1 MIIAMLQAR
10 FSSTRLPGKVL
21 KTILGKSLLELQIER
36 VQRSKNINRLIIAST
51 TDISDDAIETLCD
64 SLNIS
69 CFRGSHKNVL
79 DRFFQAAL
87 RYQPNHIVRL
97 TGDCPLTDPEIID
110 RCIEFYLEGDFDYV
124 SNTIEHS
131 FPDGLDVEIF
141 KFSALANAWQ
151 NAKLP
156 SEKEHVTPYI
166 HQNTTQFKIGSYKQK
181 QNLSSCRWTVDE
193 YDDFNFVT
201 QIYENLY
208 PCNPQFKTKDILKL
222 ISEKPELTSIN
233 EMFVRNEGYT
243 KSLKEDQEWLEK
255 NDQQ

>member
-1 MIIAMLQAR
+1 MIIAILQAR
-10 FSSTRLPGKVL
+10 FSSSRLRGKVL

-36 VQRSKNINRLIIAST
+36 VRRSKNINRLIIAST
-51 TDISDDAIETLCD
+51 TDISDDAIETLCN
-64 SLNIS
+64 SLDIA
-69 CFRGSHKNVL
+69 CFRGSHANVL

-87 RYQPNHIVRL
+87 QYKPNHIVRL

-110 RCIEFYLEGDFDYV
+110 KCIEFYLEGDYDYV
-124 SNTIEHS
+124 SNTIEHT

-141 KFSALANAWQ
+141 KFSALANAWK

-166 HQNTTQFKIGSYKQK
+166 HQNSTQFKIGSYKQK
-181 QNLSSCRWTVDE
+181 QNLSSFRWTVDE
-193 YDDFNFVT
+193 YEDFNFVT

-208 PCNPQFKTKDILKL
+208 PCNPHFKTNDILKL
-222 ISEKPELTSIN
+222 INKKPELTSIN
-233 EMFVRNEGYT
+233 EMFVRNEGYR

-255 NDQQ
+255 ND